1 MKYEVKQEVLAMF
14 PVSISLNEAGKP
26 VNLMGTDVTVEMSGT
41 ADAPPTKRTARAA
54 TQADLAY
61 LFKQGHPFIIES
73 AAAENSK

>member
-1 MKYEVKQEVLAMF
+1 MF

-26 VNLMGTDVTVEMSGT
+26 VNLMGTDVTVEMPGT
-41 ADAPPTKRTARAA
+41 ADAPPTKRTAKAA

-73 AAAENSK
+73 AVQENSK